1 MAPLRAALTALGLL
15 IAMLGATLAARAAP
29 APPLPSP
36 PAETPAAQAI
46 GAGEELAQGSTIPEL
61 TERPA
66 LALAGKPL
74 KRVEVVVSGNRW
86 TTKPVIKSV
95 RIGEPLSLEVGRR
108 AMREVLAT
116 GQFAGASVE
125 TFAEDDGAVL
135 RLYALPRRRVAT
147 IQLRGGALDTE
158 GTLEAAEIND
168 GGEITPPLLEQ
179 ISAKIQRYY
188 ALHGFPS
195 AEVDVYPTDTDNPSQ
210 VVLSIDIKPGTPRT
224 ITQRIFV
231 IEPRADKEVGNLK
244 ASYRLTTGDRLD
256 ESALHD
262 ADRELTEELRKHGF
276 LRAEI
281 SHAVRNVGPFGYLY
295 IYVEA
300 GPRIVPAFDGNRAFD
315 ADQLNEALNLEKSPD
330 GRVTELVERLRV
342 FYVNRGF
349 FDVEIAPTEQGAAD
363 DPVHPVLFSIREH
376 PQVRVV
382 RRVFPCLGDEISP
395 DVMGAEIEA
404 VLREELPG
412 SELFSPGDPR
422 TISRLFGQIV
432 GGRAALVDVNPLV
445 TYSAESYDR
454 ALKHLRDLVH
464 SKGYLNAVVGPVS
477 VLRATCSKRSL
488 AGQCIPE
495 RPKIEPKAACRK
507 DSLGLPVPEP
517 PTLDVFMCR
526 PDPARNIEC
535 SRELTLRIPIN
546 LGPQTTLYDLAFEGN
561 RARTEAELAKLAELP
576 LGSPLSN
583 VEVDAAQGR
592 ILASYRRDGY
602 AYAEVRS
609 VIEPSPDRT
618 HARVRFFVTERNQV
632 TVAGFVVK
640 GATRTD
646 KAVIL
651 KRLALRRGRPY
662 GQDLVRASEE
672 RLAALGVFSSV
683 SVGLEDA
690 EVPQRSKRV
699 VITVVEQTSQYLEP
713 RVGFSSG
720 EGARFAIEYGH
731 RNIGGLAIALTLR
744 IQLSYLF
751 EFLILDP
758 EVRSNRPSR
767 ILDNLERRNS
777 ASLTFPE
784 IGLGPLVSLSL
795 EGIDLHH
802 IQRDFRLTKDAFVP
816 TLTYRPFRQ
825 ITTQFSLSAERND
838 FTIFNTNAIS
848 QTDPQ
853 LRVPE
858 GTTLAVAQRA
868 SFTWDFRDNPFN
880 AQRGGLVSTSVEHVD
895 AFPIDID
902 ESNNQAKDVSHFL
915 RLTGKVSAYIKL
927 PRGLVLALSV
937 GAGYNLQLT
946 SGSKTY
952 PDRLFYLGGADS
964 LRSFLSEQ
972 VIPQDFIDK
981 LRKGEITEIPIRGGD
996 LSVNPRIELRV
1007 PITDVVQIGIFL
1019 DAGNLWAEPANVNPL
1034 ELRYGVG
1041 AGLRFMTPIGPVALD
1056 YGLNPLRYIDR
1067 GIGEDTGAFHFS
1079 IGLF

>member
-29 APPLPSP
+29 APPSPSP

-46 GAGEELAQGSTIPEL
+46 AASEELAQGSTIPEL
-61 TERPA
+61 EERPA
-66 LALAGKPL
+66 LPLAGKPL
-74 KRVEVVVSGNRW
+74 RRVEVVVSGSRW
-86 TTKPVIKSV
+86 TAKPEIKSV
-95 RIGEPLSLEVGRR
+95 RVGEPLSLEVGRR

-116 GQFAGASVE
+116 GQFAGATVE
-125 TFAEDDGAVL
+125 TFAEGDGAVL
-135 RLYALPRRRVAT
+135 RLYVLPRRRVAT
-147 IQLRGGALDTE
+147 IQLRGGALDTD
-158 GTLEAAEIND
+158 GTLEAAEIHD

-179 ISAKIQRYY
+179 ISRKIQRHY
-188 ALHGFPS
+188 ALHGFPA
-195 AEVDVYPTDTDNPSQ
+195 AEVDVYTTDTDSSSQ

-224 ITQRIFV
+224 IAQRIFV
-231 IEPRADKEVGNLK
+231 IEPHADKEVGDLK
-244 ASYRLTTGDRLD
+244 ASYGLATGDRID
-256 ESALHD
+256 ETALHD
-262 ADRELTEELRKHGF
+262 ADRELTEELRQHGF
-276 LRAEI
+276 LRAEVR
-281 SHAVRNVGPFGYLY
+281 HAVRNVGPFGYLY
-295 IYVEA
+295 IYVES
-300 GPRIVPAFDGNRAFD
+300 GPRIAPAFDGNRAFD
-315 ADQLNEALNLEKSPD
+315 ADQLTEALNLEKSPD
-330 GRVTELVERLRV
+330 GRVPELVERLRG

-349 FDVEIAPTEQGAAD
+349 FDVEITANEQGAAD
-363 DPVHPVLFSIREH
+363 EPVHHVLFSIREH

-382 RRVFPCLGDEISP
+382 RRVFPCLGDEITP
-395 DVMGAEIEA
+395 NDMGDEIEA

-432 GGRAALVDVNPLV
+432 GGRAAVVDVNPLV
-445 TYSAESYDR
+445 TYSVESYDR

-495 RPKIEPKAACRK
+495 RAKIEVKGACLK
-507 DSLGLPVPEP
+507 DSLGLPLPEP
-517 PTLDVFMCR
+517 LTPDSLTCR

-535 SRELTLRIPIN
+535 SPELTLRIPIN

-561 RARTEAELAKLAELP
+561 RARTEAELARFADLS

-592 ILASYRRDGY
+592 ILTSYRRDGY

-632 TVAGFVVK
+632 MVAGFVVK

-646 KAVIL
+646 QAVIL
-651 KRLALRRGRPY
+651 KRMALRRGRPF
-662 GQDLVRASEE
+662 GQDQVRASEE

-683 SVGLEDA
+683 SVGLEDPD
-690 EVPQRSKRV
+690 VPQRSKRV

-751 EFLILDP
+751 DFLLPDTD
-758 EVRSNRPSR
+758 VRSNTTS
-767 ILDNLERRNS
+767 LDRLERHNTI
-777 ASLTFPE
+777 SLTFPE
-784 IGLGPLVSLSL
+784 IGLGSLVSLSL
-795 EGIDLHH
+795 DAIDLQH
-802 IQRDFRLTKDAFVP
+802 IQSDFRLTKDAFVP

-825 ITTQFSLSAERND
+825 ITTQLSLSAERNA
-838 FTIFNTNAIS
+838 FKIFNTNVIS

-868 SFTWDFRDNPFN
+868 SFAWDFRDNPFN
-880 AQRGGLVSTSVEHVD
+880 AQKGAVVSTSVEHVD
-895 AFPIDID
+895 AFPIDEPGI
-902 ESNNQAKDVSHFL
+902 NQAKDVSHFL
-915 RLTGKVSAYIKL
+915 RFTGKISAYIKL
-927 PRGLVLALSV
+927 PRRLVLALSF

-946 SGSKTY
+946 TGSKTY

-964 LRSFLSEQ
+964 IRSFLPER
-972 VIPQDFIDK
+972 VIPQDFIDR
-981 LRKGEITEIPIRGGD
+981 LRRGEITEIPIRGGD
-996 LSVNPRIELRV
+996 LSLNPRVELRV

-1056 YGLNPLRYIDR
+1056 YGFNPLRYIDR
-1067 GIGEDTGAFHFS
+1067 GIAEDTGAFHFS